1 MGFMDKIKVQA
12 TQAATQAAAVAKDT
26 AQKGQAKV
34 DQVQAKRTAD
44 GVLRQ
49 LGLAV
54 YLQASERTSNTTDA
68 DIAKYV
74 EQIKAYEDEYGKLTG
89 DDAAS

>member
-1 MGFMDKIKVQA
+1 MGFMDKIKEQA
-12 TQAATQAAAVAKDT
+12 TQAATKGAAVAKDT

-34 DQVQAKRTAD
+34 DQVQAKRTVD

-54 YLQASERTSNTTDA
+54 YLQASERTSSTSDA

-74 EQIKAYEDEYGKLTG
+74 EQIKTYEDEYGKLTG
-89 DDAAS
+89 DEVDG

>member
-1 MGFMDKIKVQA
+1 MGFMDKIKEQA
-12 TQAATQAAAVAKDT
+12 TQAATKGAAVAKDT

-34 DQVQAKRTAD
+34 DQVQAKRNVD

-54 YLQASERTSNTTDA
+54 YLQASERTSDTSDA

-74 EQIKAYEDEYGKLTG
+74 DQIKTYEDEYGKLTG
-89 DDAAS
+89 DDA